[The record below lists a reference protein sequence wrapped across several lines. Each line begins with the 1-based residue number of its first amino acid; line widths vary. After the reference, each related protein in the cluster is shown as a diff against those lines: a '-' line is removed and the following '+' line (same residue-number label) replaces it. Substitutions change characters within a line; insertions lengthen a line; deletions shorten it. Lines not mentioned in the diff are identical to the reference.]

1 MTSRETPPVGKPITP
16 PADRREALIQEAV
29 QEGIAVALS
38 KSVWEDI
45 AAQVRGEYNGT
56 GMTDLRA
63 AIRKAVRTELRKAA
77 GGPRTDE

>member
-45 AAQVRGEYNGT
+45 AAQVRGEYNET

-63 AIRKAVRTELRKAA
+63 AIRAAVRTELRKAA